1 MLLTRGERRARLGD
15 ARLLLIFTPDLAAAD
30 PLAALEGVLA
40 EVDVVQVR
48 PKPLG
53 GRRAVTGAR
62 ESYDWTRRV
71 VDLCRALNDDDVPL
85 VFVNDRIDV
94 ALALAE
100 EGVDGVHVGADDTP
114 VDVARA
120 ELGEDLLLGLSTH
133 SAVDVALSF
142 DQPLDLLGFGPVFAT
157 ATKGYGIGDAEL
169 DAPKVVGP
177 EAAWVAAESSP
188 VPVFPIGG
196 VDLSNADQ
204 LDRVGRAAVGSAILG
219 ASDPAAAA
227 RALRELLSAGQ

>member
-1 MLLTRGERRARLGD
+1 VLLTRGERRARLGD

-53 GRRAVTGAR
+53 GHRAVTGAR

-71 VDLCRALNDDDVPL
+71 VDLCRALNDDDAPL

-100 EGVDGVHVGADDTP
+100 EGVDGVHIGADDTP
-114 VDVARA
+114 VDVA
-120 ELGEDLLLGLSTH
+120 
-133 SAVDVALSF
+133 LSF
-142 DQPLDLLGFGPVFAT
+142 DAPIDLLGFGPVFAT
-157 ATKGYGIGDAEL
+157 ATKGYGMGAAEL

-188 VPVFPIGG
+188 VPVFAIGG

-204 LDRVGRAAVGSAILG
+204 LDRVGRAAVGSAIMG

-227 RALRELLSAGQ
+227 RALRELLSAGP